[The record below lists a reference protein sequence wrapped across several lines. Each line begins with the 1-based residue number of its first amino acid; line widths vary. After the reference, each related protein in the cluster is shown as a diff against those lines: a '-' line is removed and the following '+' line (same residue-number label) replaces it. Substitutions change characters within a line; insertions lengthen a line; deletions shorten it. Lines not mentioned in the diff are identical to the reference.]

1 MESRPWKPPSGGQ
14 SGRRRESWRQ
24 PRDRSGSGRRWKV
37 QPKVDNGEILASSEV
52 FLMNLLEGMG
62 LDPSFESSL
71 DGDLISFRLSGHDSE
86 VVLANNARFLY
97 AVNHLLNQ
105 IYYRKSLTGC
115 NFWVD
120 CNGYRTDRDGE
131 LRLLAGTAAEQVRLT
146 GREFVLQSLPSA
158 ERRIIHLS
166 LADEPGVRTESEG
179 TGSNR
184 RVIIYAT
191 S

>member
-1 MESRPWKPPSGGQ
+1 MESQPWRPPSGGQ
-14 SGRRRESWRQ
+14 SGRHRERWRQ
-24 PRDRSGSGRRWKV
+24 PRGRRGSGRPWKA
-37 QPKVDNGEILASSEV
+37 QPKVDNGEILASSEM
-52 FLMNLLEGMG
+52 FLTNLLERMG
-62 LDPSFESSL
+62 LDLSFESSL
-71 DGDLISFRLSGHDSE
+71 DDDIISFRLSGYDSE
-86 VVLANNARFLY
+86 VALANNARFLY

-105 IYYRKSLTGC
+105 IYYRKSLAGC

-131 LRLLAGTAAEQVRLT
+131 LRLLAEKGAEQVRLT
-146 GREFVLQSLPSA
+146 GREFVFQALPAA

-179 TGSNR
+179 TGANR

-191 S
+191 P

>member
-1 MESRPWKPPSGGQ
+1 MESRPWRPPPGGR
-14 SGRRRESWRQ
+14 SGRRRERW
-24 PRDRSGSGRRWKV
+24 PRGRRGPGRPWKA
-37 QPKVDNGEILASSEV
+37 QPKVDNGEILASSEM
-52 FLMNLLEGMG
+52 FLTNLLERMG
-62 LDPSFESSL
+62 LDLSFESSL
-71 DGDLISFRLSGHDSE
+71 DGDIVNFRLSGHDSE

-131 LRLLAGTAAEQVRLT
+131 LRLLAGKGAERVRLT
-146 GREFVLQSLPSA
+146 GREFVFQSLPAA

-179 TGSNR
+179 TGANR

-191 S
+191 P

>member
-1 MESRPWKPPSGGQ
+1 MESQPWRSPSGGGP
-14 SGRRRESWRQ
+14 GRRRERWRR
-24 PRDRSGSGRRWKV
+24 PRGRRAQGRPWKV
-37 QPKVDNGEILASSEV
+37 QPKVDNSEILASSET
-52 FLMNLLEGMG
+52 FLTNLLER
-62 LDPSFESSL
+62 LDLELSFESGL

-86 VVLANNARFLY
+86 LVLANNARFLY

-115 NFWVD
+115 SFWVD

-146 GREFVLQSLPSA
+146 GREFVLQSLPAA

-179 TGSNR
+179 TGPNR
-184 RVIIYAT
+184 RVVIYAT
-191 S
+191 P

>member
-1 MESRPWKPPSGGQ
+1 MESRSWRPPSGVR
-14 SGRRRESWRQ
+14 SGRRRERWRQ
-24 PRDRSGSGRRWKV
+24 PRGRRGSGRPWQA
-37 QPKVDNGEILASSEV
+37 QPKVDNGEILASSEM
-52 FLMNLLEGMG
+52 FLTNLLERMG
-62 LDPSFESSL
+62 LELSFESSL
-71 DGDLISFRLSGHDSE
+71 DDDLISFRLSGLDSE
-86 VVLANNARFLY
+86 LVLANNARFLY

-131 LRLLAGTAAEQVRLT
+131 LRLLAGHAAEQVRLT

-179 TGSNR
+179 TGPNR
-184 RVIIYAT
+184 RVIIHAT

>member
-1 MESRPWKPPSGGQ
+1 MESRSWRPPSGGH
-14 SGRRRESWRQ
+14 SGRRRERWRR
-24 PRDRSGSGRRWKV
+24 PRGRRGPDRSWKA
-37 QPKVDNGEILASSEV
+37 QPKVDNGEILASSEM
-52 FLMNLLEGMG
+52 FLTNLLERMG
-62 LDPSFESSL
+62 LELSFESSL
-71 DGDLISFRLSGHDSE
+71 DDDLISIRLSGHDSE
-86 VVLANNARFLY
+86 LVLANNARFLY

-120 CNGYRTDRDGE
+120 CDGYRTDRDGE
-131 LRLLAGTAAEQVRLT
+131 LRLLAGHAAEQVRLT

-179 TGSNR
+179 TGPNR

>member
-1 MESRPWKPPSGGQ
+1 MESRSWRPPSGGQ
-14 SGRRRESWRQ
+14 SGRRQEHWRR
-24 PRDRSGSGRRWKV
+24 PRRRRGPDRPWKAR
-37 QPKVDNGEILASSEV
+37 PKVDNGEILASSEM
-52 FLMNLLEGMG
+52 FLTNLLERMD
-62 LDPSFESSL
+62 LELSFESSL
-71 DGDLISFRLSGHDSE
+71 DDDLISFRLSGHDSE
-86 VVLANNARFLY
+86 LVLANNARFLY

-120 CNGYRTDRDGE
+120 CDGYRTDRDGE
-131 LRLLAGTAAEQVRLT
+131 LRLLAGHAAEQVRLT
-146 GREFVLQSLPSA
+146 GREFVLQSLPAA

-179 TGSNR
+179 TGPNR

>member
-1 MESRPWKPPSGGQ
+1 MESRPWRSPSGGGP
-14 SGRRRESWRQ
+14 GRSRERWRR
-24 PRDRSGSGRRWKV
+24 PRGRHGQGRPWKV
-37 QPKVDNGEILASSEV
+37 QPKVDNNEILASSEI
-52 FLMNLLEGMG
+52 FLRNLLERMG
-62 LDPSFESSL
+62 LELSFESGL
-71 DGDLISFRLSGHDSE
+71 DSDLISFRLSGHDSE
-86 VVLANNARFLY
+86 LVLANNARFLY

-146 GREFVLQSLPSA
+146 GREFVFQSLPAA

-179 TGSNR
+179 TGPNR

-191 S
+191 P

>member
-1 MESRPWKPPSGGQ
+1 MESRPWRPPSGGQ
-14 SGRRRESWRQ
+14 SGRRRERWRR
-24 PRDRSGSGRRWKV
+24 PRGRQGSGRPWKA
-37 QPKVDNGEILASSEV
+37 QPKIDNGEILASSEM
-52 FLMNLLEGMG
+52 FLKNLLEK
-62 LDPSFESSL
+62 LDLELSFESSL
-71 DGDLISFRLSGHDSE
+71 DDDLISFRLSGHDSE

-120 CNGYRTDRDGE
+120 CNGYRRDRDGE

-146 GREFVLQSLPSA
+146 GREFVFQSLPAA

-184 RVIIYAT
+184 RVIIHAT
-191 S
+191 P

>member
-1 MESRPWKPPSGGQ
+1 MESRSWRPPPGGR
-14 SGRRRESWRQ
+14 SGRRRERWRR
-24 PRDRSGSGRRWKV
+24 PRARSGPDRAWKA
-37 QPKVDNGEILASSEV
+37 QPKVDNGEILASSEM
-52 FLMNLLEGMG
+52 FLTNLFEKMG
-62 LDPSFESSL
+62 LEISFESSL
-71 DGDLISFRLSGHDSE
+71 DDDLISFRLSGHDSE
-86 VVLANNARFLY
+86 LVLANNARFLY

-120 CNGYRTDRDGE
+120 CNGYRRDRDGE
-131 LRLLAGTAAEQVRLT
+131 LRLLAGHAAKQVRLT
-146 GREFVLQSLPSA
+146 GREFVLQSLPAA

-179 TGSNR
+179 TGPNR

>member
-1 MESRPWKPPSGGQ
+1 MESRPWRPPSGGD
-14 SGRRRESWRQ
+14 SGRRPERWR
-24 PRDRSGSGRRWKV
+24 RHGRGRGPGRPWKA
-37 QPKVDNGEILASSEV
+37 QPKVDNGEILASSEM
-52 FLMNLLEGMG
+52 FLTNLLEH
-62 LDPSFESSL
+62 LDLDLSFESSL
-71 DGDLISFRLSGHDSE
+71 DGDLISFLLSGHDSE
-86 VVLANNARFLY
+86 LVLANNARFLY
-97 AVNHLLNQ
+97 AINHLLNQ

-131 LRLLAGTAAEQVRLT
+131 LRLLAGHAAEQVRLT

-179 TGSNR
+179 TGPNR

-191 S
+191 P

>member
-1 MESRPWKPPSGGQ
+1 MESQPWRSPSGGG
-14 SGRRRESWRQ
+14 SGRRREHWRR
-24 PRDRSGSGRRWKV
+24 PRVRRGPGRPWRA
-37 QPKVDNGEILASSEV
+37 QPKIDNSEILASSEM
-52 FLMNLLEGMG
+52 FLTNLLERMG
-62 LDPSFESSL
+62 LDLSFESSL
-71 DGDLISFRLSGHDSE
+71 DGDLINFRLSGHDSE

-120 CNGYRTDRDGE
+120 CNDYRTDRDGE
-131 LRLLAGTAAEQVRLT
+131 LRLLAGKAAEQVRLT
-146 GREFVLQSLPSA
+146 GREFVLQSLPAA

-179 TGSNR
+179 KGSHR

-191 S
+191 P